1 MTVLFKITNQIIERT
16 DYQRVVACS
25 LNYLKAKFT
34 FSEDWTGYKTAI
46 FSRDESNYE
55 MLLDDSDECYIPHE
69 VLENE
74 GEFSVSVVCGNR
86 ITANKEYIYVEQ
98 TGYIP
103 GETPDNPTQ
112 DIYEQIIEAANET
125 AEMATEAM
133 NEASSVR
140 SDADEGKFDGK
151 DGASA
156 YEIAVAAGY
165 TGTEEEW
172 LASLKGEKGEQGIQ
186 GVSVVN
192 TQIVNNHLI
201 VTLSDGTEID
211 AGAVNTPQYGVCYDM
226 KSKIPTLTRVGDSV
240 GLVAGIGIGADD
252 STVNDFDK
260 IYPWSDIKRC
270 TLSAA
275 GEITAFKGE
284 ANYTE
289 TGTDDVMVR
298 IPKFYRKRIVDNS
311 AGKIYQYICKE
322 KLPGY
327 NLPKA
332 FFDREGN
339 ELDEIFIGAYISH
352 NDNGAAESKANM
364 LEIKKKNYAT
374 ASADCKANGEGW
386 HCIDGMDLFDVLIP
400 LFVVEFATLDS
411 EFLFPGAYNCSNW
424 NGNVELY
431 PYESSYGT
439 TGNVIEGE
447 IETAE
452 NDIAYFVGQEIAI
465 AVSSKQTDFV
475 PENSDESWY
484 DKNDMKTYYTANR
497 IIEDCSTIWDAENE
511 IQKIRLVFSG
521 SPLLIDDEISLVPG
535 YRTGITNRIVASSGN
550 IGINTSGYNHFVW
563 RGFENLF
570 SYQYTLIEGIMAH
583 TTGFYVCEDIDEYG
597 RAIRPDNIEGYHKLS
612 YVPPNVTGY
621 ISELG
626 NDEDYPWAT
635 LPKVA
640 EGSSDIAYCDIFE
653 KGGIIASY
661 GYPTLWGG
669 ETTFLTGLF
678 CCSYAANRNPFNNE
692 NFVGRLA
699 YRQYK

>member
-16 DYQRVVACS
+16 DNQRVVARS

-74 GEFSVSVVCGNR
+74 GEFSVSVVCGDR

-103 GETPDNPTQ
+103 GETPDAPTP

-133 NEASSVR
+133 NEARSVR
-140 SDADEGKFDGK
+140 RDADEGKFDGK

-186 GVSVVN
+186 GVSVIN

-226 KSKIPTLTRVGDSV
+226 KTKNPTLTRVGDSV

-252 STVNDFDK
+252 SAVNDFDK
-260 IYPWSDIKRC
+260 IYPWCDIKRC
-270 TLSAA
+270 TLSAE

-311 AGKIYQYICKE
+311 AGKIYTYICKE

-327 NLPKA
+327 NLPRA

-374 ASADCKANGEGW
+374 ASADCKANGDGW
-386 HCIDGMDLFDVLIP
+386 HCIDGMDLYDVLIP
-400 LFVVEFATLDS
+400 LFLVEFATLDS
-411 EFLFPGAYNCSNW
+411 ESLFPGAYNCKEWDAN
-424 NGNVELY
+424 NELY
-431 PYESSYGT
+431 PYDSLYGT
-439 TGNVIEGE
+439 TGNIIEGE
-447 IETAE
+447 IGLDED
-452 NDIAYFVGQEIAI
+452 DIAYFVGQEIAI
-465 AVSSKQTDFV
+465 IVSSNQTDFI
-475 PENSDESWY
+475 PEPEDTSDY
-484 DKNDMKTYYTANR
+484 DEEEGVTYYTANR
-497 IIEDCSTIWDAENE
+497 IVEECEVTWDAENE
-511 IQKIRLVFSG
+511 VQRVRLVFSG
-521 SPLLIDDEISLVPG
+521 SPLLIDNEVSLVPG
-535 YRTGITNRIVASSGN
+535 YRTGITNRIAASSGN
-550 IGINTSGYNHFVW
+550 LGVNTCGYNHFVW
-563 RGFENLF
+563 RGLENPF
-570 SYQYTLIEGIMAH
+570 SYQYTLIDGIMAH
-583 TTGFYVCEDIDEYG
+583 TSGYYVCEDIDEYG
-597 RAIRPDNIEGYHKLS
+597 QATRPDEIEGYHKLS
-612 YVPPNVTGY
+612 YDPPAAAGY
-621 ISELG
+621 ISEIG
-626 NDEDYPWAT
+626 NDDNYPWAT

-640 EGSSDIAYCDIFE
+640 DGSSDIAYCDNYGKATFV
-653 KGGIIASY
+653 ATY
-661 GYPTLWGG
+661 GYPTRWGG
-669 ETTFLTGLF
+669 ETAFAAGLF
-678 CCSYAANRNPFNNE
+678 CCYSNSNRINSNS
-692 NFVGRLA
+692 FVGRLA
-699 YRQYK
+699 YRQY